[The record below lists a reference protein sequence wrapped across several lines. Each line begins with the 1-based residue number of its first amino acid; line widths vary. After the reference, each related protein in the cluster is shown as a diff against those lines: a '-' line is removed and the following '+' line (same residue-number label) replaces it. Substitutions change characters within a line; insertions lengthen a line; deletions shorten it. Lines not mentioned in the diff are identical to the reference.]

1 MHAQRLEVML
11 THRNQG
17 DVAVGEDRNLRA
29 VRGMD
34 GIAGLVIADC
44 ALDVGD
50 VLHAEE
56 RQLPRRHMPNLFA
69 LIHHLFALVHLIFP
83 AALAACSCV
92 PTIALLGERSAPSV
106 IAIVHTRLS
115 TSGRT
120 RSICRSPLSSWAPLT
135 SMPSARTK

>member
-34 GIAGLVIADC
+34 GIAGLVIADRT
-44 ALDVGD
+44 LDVGD

-69 LIHHLFALVHLIFP
+69 LIHHLFALIHLLLP
-83 AALAACSCV
+83 AALATWSCGAAS
-92 PTIALLGERSAPSV
+92 ALLGERSGPSV
-106 IAIVHTRLS
+106 IAIVRTRLS

-120 RSICRSPLSSWAPLT
+120 R
-135 SMPSARTK
+135 